1 MTDDLQ
7 LDPAEAWTALALA
20 LAPSPLPTELRARVM
35 AAAERASPYRS
46 FLPRLAACFDLSE
59 PAVHD
64 LLARMDDPKAWTA
77 GVGATLAF
85 LHFEAG
91 PGLDGAGAAAH
102 TLRGSHACGAGTRV
116 PRHEHKGREITFV
129 LRGAVTDG
137 DGARF
142 EAGQVLD
149 MPAGS
154 SHSLRVTGEPDAL
167 VASLL
172 TEIEIVLGP

>member
-1 MTDDLQ
+1 MIDDVP

-20 LAPSPLPTELRARVM
+20 LAPSPLPSELRAGIM
-35 AAAERASPYRS
+35 AAAERAAPFRS

-59 PAVHD
+59 QAVHD
-64 LLARMDDPKAWTA
+64 LLARMDDPEAWTP
-77 GVGATLAF
+77 GIGSTVAF

-91 PGLDGAGAAAH
+91 PGLNGSGAPPHCGIARMRSGA
-102 TLRGSHACGAGTRV
+102 RV

-129 LRGAVTDG
+129 LRGVVTDG
-137 DGARF
+137 EGARF

-154 SHSLRVTGEPDAL
+154 SHSLRVNGEPDAL
-167 VASLL
+167 LASLL
-172 TEIEIVLGP
+172 TEIEIVPRP